1 MLETAM
7 ALYRKELTVKL
18 TNMNSKQTLEEI
30 KKETPI
36 TAVEL
41 EQSINVIRRYNQ
53 SLEQKK
59 INVSQLK

>member
-1 MLETAM
+1 MLIP
-7 ALYRKELTVKL
+7 
-18 TNMNSKQTLEEI
+18 LEEI